1 MLNNLSLRA
10 KLFVGFG
17 SLLVFIGAVGYAG
30 VYSLNKI
37 IPIINSMYVDR
48 LAPAG
53 QMGLLMR
60 DWYKVRANM
69 YAHMLERDPA
79 TRSTHENEM
88 NDLLREIDETEKE
101 YEATFLIPEEKST
114 LARYKASKNAYLQQ
128 RQKVLDLSTQ
138 GNPDAAYAASKE
150 SRPMLLETIN
160 SADRLLAIQIEV
172 GKQLLDESTATE
184 GQVKMII
191 YSITGSAIV
200 AGILLALLIARS
212 IANPVRKLQEAA
224 DKVSAGHLDTR
235 IHNDSTD
242 EIGRL
247 SKNFNSMINNIRTS
261 SEESAQREQYLQES
275 VNNMLGTMEQ
285 FSRGDL
291 TVRLKV
297 QNEDAIGML
306 FDGFNTT
313 VEHIRQT
320 IMNVSRATETASTA
334 ANELSAT
341 SEEMSSVAHD
351 QAQKTTHVASSVEE
365 MLQTVRTNAHA
376 TTQAASLAASNGR
389 NAKIGGEIM
398 EKTLI
403 KMRDIA
409 DVVTRSANT
418 VQRLGESSA
427 NIGEIV
433 SVIDEIADQ
442 TNLLALNAAIEAARA
457 GEQGRGFAVV
467 ADEVRKLA
475 ERTGI
480 ATKQISDTI
489 RKIQSDTENAVKEM
503 QRGSKEVGEGMNLAD
518 EAGQALGSIVQGTS
532 QVQDMIT
539 QIAAA
544 TEEQAQTS
552 EQIAGNVTSMA
563 AATEQTTHALGEIV
577 STIGSLSEMTENLR
591 NMISRFHTDTHSAMQ
606 HPTTQK
612 HIMANS
618 SRKQIGM
625 G

>member
-53 QMGLLMR
+53 QMGILMR

-79 TRSTHENEM
+79 TRSTLENEM
-88 NDLLREIDETEKE
+88 NDLLREIDKTEKE
-101 YEATFLIPEEKST
+101 YEATFLVPEEKST

-128 RQKVLDLSTQ
+128 RQKVLYLSTQ

-191 YSITGSAIV
+191 YGIAGSAIV

-365 MLQTVRTNAHA
+365 MLQTVLTNAHA

-591 NMISRFHTDTHSAMQ
+591 SMLSRFHTDTHSAMQ

>member
-1 MLNNLSLRA
+1 
-10 KLFVGFG
+10 
-17 SLLVFIGAVGYAG
+17 
-30 VYSLNKI
+30 
-37 IPIINSMYVDR
+37 
-48 LAPAG
+48 
-53 QMGLLMR
+53 
-60 DWYKVRANM
+60 
-69 YAHMLERDPA
+69 
-79 TRSTHENEM
+79 
-88 NDLLREIDETEKE
+88 
-101 YEATFLIPEEKST
+101 
-114 LARYKASKNAYLQQ
+114 
-128 RQKVLDLSTQ
+128 
-138 GNPDAAYAASKE
+138 
-150 SRPMLLETIN
+150 
-160 SADRLLAIQIEV
+160 
-172 GKQLLDESTATE
+172 
-184 GQVKMII
+184 
-191 YSITGSAIV
+191 
-200 AGILLALLIARS
+200 
-212 IANPVRKLQEAA
+212 
-224 DKVSAGHLDTR
+224 
-235 IHNDSTD
+235 
-242 EIGRL
+242 
-247 SKNFNSMINNIRTS
+247 
-261 SEESAQREQYLQES
+261 
-275 VNNMLGTMEQ
+275 
-285 FSRGDL
+285 
-291 TVRLKV
+291 
-297 QNEDAIGML
+297 
-306 FDGFNTT
+306 

-320 IMNVSRATETASTA
+320 IMNVSHATETASTA

-376 TTQAASLAASNGR
+376 TTQAASLAASNGK
-389 NAKIGGEIM
+389 NAKIGGDIM

-480 ATKQISDTI
+480 ATKQISETI

-563 AATEQTTHALGEIV
+563 TATEQTTHALGEMV

-591 NMISRFHTDTHSAMQ
+591 NMLSRFHTDTHSAMQ
-606 HPTTQK
+606 HPTTKK